1 MSKRH
6 DSEEAAIG
14 EDSFLDTIANLVG
27 IMIILVVIVGSRTK
41 VEAEKHS
48 RQLLQT
54 DNDKRLEQPKQEVVA
69 VSQSLVDQVVNLH
82 EYDLEMEYRKL
93 ERQALLDEVA
103 LAREEIKQKLE
114 RLDDEQRTVIEKDSQ
129 IAKLQ
134 SELDRV
140 SGQAGA
146 LEESKRTKIVLEHL
160 PTPMA
165 RTVMQKEVHVMLR
178 AGQVV
183 VIPWDRLIEALK
195 QQIPLAAQRQASRT
209 KLEDKIGPVGGFV
222 MIYRMAAIPGGFE
235 LDRFELE
242 PTPAVP
248 AESVAESLQSTS
260 RLNIELAS
268 RNSRETVVTVWVYPD
283 SFDDFR
289 KLKAHLFSQGFLCAA
304 RPLPDGVRVG
314 GSPQGSRSSAQ

>member
-27 IMIILVVIVGSRTK
+27 IMIILVVIVGSKTK
-41 VEAEKHS
+41 VHAEKHS
-48 RQLLQT
+48 RELLEA
-54 DNDKRLEQPKQEVVA
+54 NHEKKLEQPKLELHA

-82 EYDLEMEYRKL
+82 EYELEMQYRQL

-103 LAREEIKQKLE
+103 LARDEIQDKLSK
-114 RLDDEQRTVIEKDSQ
+114 LDSEQRKFIEKDSE
-129 IAKLQ
+129 INKLK
-134 SELDRV
+134 SEV
-140 SGQAGA
+140 EKYVGQAGA
-146 LEESKRTKIVLEHL
+146 AIETKRTKIVLEHL

-178 AGQVV
+178 AGQVI
-183 VIPWDRLIEALK
+183 VIPWDRLIETLK

-209 KLEDKIGPVGGFV
+209 KLEDKIGPVGGFI
-222 MIYRMAAIPGGFE
+222 MMYRMAAIPGGFE

-248 AESVAESLQSTS
+248 SEPIGDVMQSTS